1 METVN
6 KQTSN
11 LSPEGAAAN
20 SPRREP
26 WDQNAPTG
34 FPSRG
39 AATENRPGMKWGN
52 VCRPSGAGKSS
63 CGPMDPRL
71 APWAVFCRR
80 SAAFVGL
87 VVILLVF
94 LPSCAKVKAKSEAL
108 EAVTVG
114 VTNATRKSLQR
125 QITLSSEL
133 VPFQE
138 IDVYAKESGFVKNL
152 NVDYGRRLQAGQLMA
167 TLEIPALDRS
177 HRRIRR
183 QSRAPGTKWC
193 EPYTKGV
200 LT

>member
-1 METVN
+1 
-6 KQTSN
+6 
-11 LSPEGAAAN
+11 
-20 SPRREP
+20 
-26 WDQNAPTG
+26 
-34 FPSRG
+34 
-39 AATENRPGMKWGN
+39 
-52 VCRPSGAGKSS
+52 
-63 CGPMDPRL
+63 MDPRL

-152 NVDYGRRLQAGQLMA
+152 NVDYGSRLQAGQLMA
-167 TLEIPALDRS
+167 TLEIPALERS
-177 HRRIRR
+177 HRRIRQR
-183 QSRAPGTKWC
+183 SRAPGTNWC
-193 EPYTKGV
+193 
-200 LT
+200 